1 MILPIQI
8 HGSNVLREIAEEVDI
23 KNRPEVDEF
32 VDDLI
37 ETLRTTKTGVGIAA
51 PQVGKPIRLFILWA
65 DRHLGKEPQVFIN
78 PEIVT
83 FKGSKKM
90 GQEGCLSVPGVY
102 ARVERFQKVRIKYL
116 DKDWQPQEKL
126 IKGFESVVIQ
136 HEYDHLNGLEFFD
149 HLSSKEFEKIKRK
162 LDELEDGNIPKLEY
176 EYALE

>member
-8 HGSNVLREIAEEVDI
+8 HGSNVLREMAEEIDI
-23 KNRPEVDEF
+23 NNRPEIDEF
-32 VDDLI
+32 ISDLI

-51 PQVGKPIRLFILWA
+51 PQVGKSIRLFILWA

-83 FKGSKKM
+83 LKGSKKM

-102 ARVERFQKVRIKYL
+102 ARVKRHQKVRIKYL
-116 DKDWQPQEKL
+116 DGDWNPQEKL

-136 HEYDHLNGLEFFD
+136 HEYDHLNGKEFFD
-149 HLSSKEFEKIKRK
+149 HLSKEEFEKIKYK
-162 LDELEDGNIPKLEY
+162 LDKLENGDIPELEY
-176 EYALE
+176 EYSLT